1 MIRYDAV
8 QKAFRSEFLRKR
20 RGVLTDFTLE
30 VPRGETYALLGANGA
45 GKTTAMKILLD
56 LIRADGGTVTIC
68 GVPTSEPRSRARLGF
83 LPEHPYF
90 FPHLTGSE
98 LVRYYGRLSGL
109 EPRRVE
115 EEGRRLMQRLGLA
128 KAESRRVRTYS
139 KGMLQRLGFAQALVG
154 APDLLVLDEPLS
166 GLDPVGRKEIR
177 EFLLELKARGV
188 TIFLSSHIL
197 EDVERLCDRAGFLVG
212 GRIRREV
219 EEGGVRYLEVNA
231 EGIDP
236 ETLRQGDRLAG
247 KIVREG
253 EKICIALSQ
262 NDDLSELTES
272 VRAGGGRILSV
283 RERRESLEDLFVE
296 NVTAYEGE
304 GGVS

>member
-8 QKAFRSEFLRKR
+8 QKAFRSDFLRR
-20 RGVLTDFTLE
+20 RRDVLTDLSLE
-30 VPRGETYALLGANGA
+30 VRRGETYALLGANGA

-56 LIRADGGTVTIC
+56 LIRADDGVVTIC
-68 GVPTSEPRSRARLGF
+68 GIPASRPRSRARLAF

-90 FPHLTGSE
+90 FPHLTGRE
-98 LVRYYGRLSGL
+98 LVRYYGRLSGVG
-109 EPRRVE
+109 PGQVE
-115 EEGRRLMQRLGLA
+115 ERGGKLMRRLGLA

-139 KGMLQRLGFAQALVG
+139 KGMLQRLGFAQALV
-154 APDLLVLDEPLS
+154 ADPDLLVLDEPLS

-177 EFLLELKARGV
+177 ELLLELKEKGM

-219 EEGGVRYLEVNA
+219 EEGGVRWLEVNA

-236 ETLRQGDRLAG
+236 ETLRQGDQLAG

-253 EKICIALSQ
+253 EKIRIALSPT
-262 NDDLSELTES
+262 DDLPKVTES
-272 VRAGGGRILSV
+272 VRAGGGRILSI

-296 NVTAYEGE
+296 NVTAHEGE
-304 GGVS
+304 EGVS